1 MKSCIRALG
10 LGIAAASVILISAC
24 GGGGGGSSASTTKIG
39 VFSDSPVEGLTY
51 VIGSR
56 TAQTNASGQF
66 SYEEGQTVTF
76 KVGDIVLGSATASA
90 FVSPVSLVSGATDE
104 THPTVANLAKFLQT
118 IDDDNNPSNGIKLT
132 SAIHNAALGRT
143 IDFTLSDAAYDANG
157 TVAAAYTALIAASST
172 PGGGH
177 TAVNAATAQN
187 HLRNTLLTALSGT
200 YSGSYSGSNSGTFT
214 IAISTS
220 GVITGSGNET
230 SPAPASFSVT
240 GTVSTNGT
248 ANFASGAAGIATF
261 TGSVNVNTGTVSGNW
276 TANGGTRTGTYSGRK

>member
-1 MKSCIRALG
+1 MKSCMRAFG
-10 LGIAAASVILISAC
+10 LGIAAASVILVSAC
-24 GGGGGGSSASTTKIG
+24 GGGGGGGSGSTTKIG

-51 VIGSR
+51 VIGAR

-90 FVSPVSLVSGATDE
+90 FVSPISLVSGATDE
-104 THPTVANLAKFLQT
+104 NHTTVANLAKFLQT
-118 IDDDNNPSNGIKLT
+118 IDDDNNPGNGIKLT

-143 IDFTLSDAAYDANG
+143 IDFTQADASYDADAAVTN
-157 TVAAAYTALIAASST
+157 AYTAMIAASST

-177 TAVNAATAQN
+177 TAVSAATAKN

-200 YSGSYSGSNSGTFT
+200 YSGSYSGTNRGTFT

-230 SPAPASFSVT
+230 SPAPATFSVA
-240 GTVSTNGT
+240 GNVSTNGT

-261 TGSVNVNTGTVSGNW
+261 TGSVNINTGTVSGSW
-276 TANGGTRTGTYSGRK
+276 TANGGASTGTYSGRK